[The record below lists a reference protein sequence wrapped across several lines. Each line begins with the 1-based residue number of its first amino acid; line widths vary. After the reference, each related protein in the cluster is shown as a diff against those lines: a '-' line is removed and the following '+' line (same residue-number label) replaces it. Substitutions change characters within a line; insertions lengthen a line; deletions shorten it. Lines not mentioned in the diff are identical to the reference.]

1 MFSMRAVAVAVTL
14 CLLSA
19 CAYSHL
25 QQPELSVV
33 DVKLLKGDLFK
44 QELRVR
50 MSVHNPNNVALP
62 VKSIT
67 YQVELAGNAFAHGD
81 STGNFVIPANGD
93 TEFDVNVTANAA
105 SALLRLM
112 GSDNPKSLPYRLTG
126 KVQLSSG
133 MLRNIPFD
141 HTGELQLR

>member
-1 MFSMRAVAVAVTL
+1 MLSIRAVVLAMSF
-14 CLLSA
+14 CLLTA
-19 CAYSHL
+19 CAYTRL

-33 DVKLLKGDLFK
+33 EVKLLKGDLFR

-50 MSVHNPNNVALP
+50 MGVHNPNDVALP
-62 VKSIT
+62 VRGIS
-67 YQVELAGNAFAHGD
+67 YQVELAGNAFAHGNSAGD
-81 STGNFVIPANGD
+81 FVIPANGD

-112 GSDNPKSLPYRLTG
+112 GSDPKSLPYRIVG
-126 KVQLSSG
+126 KVRLSSG